1 MQKIIHLIIL
11 LFIIFNRINAQYIL
25 SRQVISNLGG
35 SISMA
40 GITLDYT
47 AGETFSSE
55 INNNSY
61 AVNQG
66 FHQYFISTIA
76 IDKLE
81 NNLLKFYPNPVSGI
95 CYLEFDKPVSE
106 DSDLFIYNSG
116 GRIIYSKSIKKR
128 EDMIQLDL
136 SNLLPG
142 NYITILKNNKNTIV
156 SSFKLIKI

>member
-1 MQKIIHLIIL
+1 MRKLICQIFL
-11 LFIIFNRINAQYIL
+11 LLIIFNQINAQYVL
-25 SRQVISNLGG
+25 SRQVISNTGG
-35 SISMA
+35 SINTA

-55 INNNSY
+55 ISNNSY

-66 FHQYFISTIA
+66 FHQYFTSTIA

-116 GRIIYSKSIKKR
+116 GQIIYSKNIESR
-128 EDMIQLDL
+128 VDVIQLDL
-136 SNLLPG
+136 SRLLPG
-142 NYITILKNNKNTIV
+142 NYIAIIKNNKNTPV